1 MKLKTLGLIL
11 LVAGVALICF
21 GLLSSVFST
30 SRLTASGPYLTVK
43 VTDSTTGSGISGAY
57 VYFFAN
63 GEGVLPPEDADAT
76 RMTDNEGN
84 VLITALG
91 FIRIGVIADGYTS
104 DSSVAGY
111 SHWGTV
117 NVAGDVTYSVMLH
130 SGTPS
135 ESTLP
140 TIDSLIENKT
150 FYSLIIGGV
159 LAFAGLVCVVVDK
172 FRN

>member
-1 MKLKTLGLIL
+1 MKLETIGAILVVVGLAFL
-11 LVAGVALICF
+11 CF
-21 GLLSSVFST
+21 SLFSSVLFS

-43 VTDSTTGSGISGAY
+43 VTDSTTGLGISGAY

-76 RMTDNEGN
+76 RTTDSKGN

-91 FIRIGVIADGYTS
+91 FIRIGVFADGYTS

-135 ESTLP
+135 DSALP
-140 TIDSLIENKT
+140 TIDSLIENKG
-150 FYSLIIGGV
+150 FYSLIIGGI
-159 LAFAGLVCVVVDK
+159 LAFAGLVCVIVDK
-172 FRN
+172 VRD